1 MFHGVPVFLWI
12 AIRQDKDDR
21 RQGPPSSESHLLRVL
36 DDLFKSES
44 YWNAWSNQ
52 PVHSMWLQKLPYNY
66 CDKLIRSHG
75 VNSLV
80 IVKWKPEKWVAPHS
94 DANHIAWFLIDF
106 ADYPT
111 CTCEWLN
118 LRWWKVPGQSM
129 QSQKKKKLG
138 QSLKT
143 QYRSNLHS
151 HYWVLRGRATWGSLQ
166 NVSCTHDL
174 GCVAPEGVVTLS
186 RLGTPEF
193 TGLVKGPSG
202 NFVTANFKSLDF
214 RIKVSH
220 IAWYTGLRLD
230 VLARG

>member
-1 MFHGVPVFLWI
+1 MSWEQYVPPKSNCHTCCLHSTLNPPWTPVEWICQESEGGWKSSLFQSKQPACSQEPSVFHGVPVFLRI

-80 IVKWKPEKWVAPHS
+80 IVKWKPERGAVPHS
-94 DANHIAWFLIDF
+94 DVNHIAWLLIAF

-118 LRWWKVPGQSM
+118 LRWWNVPGQSM
-129 QSQKKKKLG
+129 QSQKKSQVKVWK
-138 QSLKT
+138 
-143 QYRSNLHS
+143 RNIE
-151 HYWVLRGRATWGSLQ
+151 ATS
-166 NVSCTHDL
+166 
-174 GCVAPEGVVTLS
+174 TLTTES
-186 RLGTPEF
+186 
-193 TGLVKGPSG
+193 
-202 NFVTANFKSLDF
+202 
-214 RIKVSH
+214 
-220 IAWYTGLRLD
+220 
-230 VLARG
+230 

>member
-21 RQGPPSSESHLLRVL
+21 RQGPPSSKSHLLRVL
-36 DDLFKSES
+36 DDLLKSES

-52 PVHSMWLQKLPYNY
+52 PVHSTWLQKLPYSY
-66 CDKLIRSHG
+66 RDKLIRSHG

-80 IVKWKPEKWVAPHS
+80 IVKWKPERGVAPHS
-94 DANHIAWFLIDF
+94 DANHIAWLLIVF
-106 ADYPT
+106 TDYPT
-111 CTCEWLN
+111 HTCEW
-118 LRWWKVPGQSM
+118 WKIQGQSM
-129 QSQKKKKLG
+129 ESQKKKKKLG

-151 HYWVLRGRATWGSLQ
+151 HDWVLRGRATWGSLQ
-166 NVSCTHDL
+166 NVNCTHDL

-193 TGLVKGPSG
+193 TGLVKWPSG
-202 NFVTANFKSLDF
+202 NFVAANFKSLDF

-220 IAWYTGLRLD
+220 TAWYTGLRLD